1 MTVKTRSRSISSL
14 KPGETVR
21 LKFHGSKQFGNDPYE
36 LDAEFI
42 AFNADK
48 TRATFNLEPDA
59 ESKDE
64 FEAYKYVNR
73 WAYGTSAEKL
83 SIVS

>member
-1 MTVKTRSRSISSL
+1 MQKTRTRSISTL
-14 KPGETVR
+14 KPGEHVNLR
-21 LKFHGSKQFGNDPYE
+21 FHGSKQFGNEPYE
-36 LDAEFI
+36 MEAVFV

-48 TRATFNLEPDA
+48 SRATFNLNRGED
-59 ESKDE
+59 D
-64 FEAYKYVNR
+64 FEAYKTINR